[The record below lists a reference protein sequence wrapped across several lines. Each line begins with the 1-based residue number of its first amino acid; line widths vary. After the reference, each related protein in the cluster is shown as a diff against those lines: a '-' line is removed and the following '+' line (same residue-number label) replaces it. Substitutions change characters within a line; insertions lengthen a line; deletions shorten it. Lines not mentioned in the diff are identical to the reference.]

1 MEKSF
6 SNCNKLISN
15 FELVLEQ
22 KLKDKIVE
30 SPYYT
35 GVDLG
40 TAYIVMVVLDK
51 NKKPIAGRCQFADVV
66 KDGMVV
72 DYIGAVEIVKA
83 MKSEVEKEL
92 NCELINVSGAIPPG
106 TEIID
111 GGTVKHVLQSAGFDV
126 ISILDEPTAANEVL
140 QITNGAIVDIGGGTT
155 GISIFEK
162 GHPIYISDEATGGTH
177 LSLVLAGAYKINYDE
192 AEKLKKDSRNH
203 KNIMPI
209 LSPVVDK
216 IATIISK
223 EIKNYDVG
231 KIYLVGGTAC
241 LENIEKVLEAKLGI
255 PVLKPNNPMF
265 VTPLGIAIHCVNTA
279 SQ

>member
-6 SNCNKLISN
+6 SNCNKLIST
-15 FELVLEQ
+15 FELVLKQ
-22 KLKDKIVE
+22 KLKNKKVDD
-30 SPYYT
+30 SYYT

-51 NKKPIAGRCQFADVV
+51 NKNPIAGRCQFADVV

-72 DYIGAVEIVKA
+72 DYIGAVEIVKT
-83 MKSEVEKEL
+83 MKSEIENDL
-92 NCELINVSGAIPPG
+92 NCELINAAAAIPPG
-106 TEIID
+106 TELID
-111 GGTVKHVLQSAGFDV
+111 GGAVKHVLQSAGFDV
-126 ISILDEPTAANEVL
+126 ISVLDEPTAANEVL

-155 GISIFEK
+155 GISIFED
-162 GHPIYISDEATGGTH
+162 GNPVYISDEATGGTH

-192 AEKLKKDSRNH
+192 AERFKRDSRNH
-203 KNIMPI
+203 KAILPI

-216 IATIISK
+216 IASIILK
-223 EIKNYDVG
+223 EIKNYDVK

-241 LENIEKVLEAKLGI
+241 LENIEKELETKIGI

-265 VTPLGIAIHCVNTA
+265 VTPLGIALHCVNTA
-279 SQ
+279 T

>member
-1 MEKSF
+1 MGKPF
-6 SNCNKLISN
+6 SNCNNLISS
-15 FELVLEQ
+15 FELVLKH
-22 KLKDKIVE
+22 KLKDIKMD

-40 TAYIVMVVLDK
+40 TAFIVMVVLDK

-83 MKSEVEKEL
+83 MKSEIEHEL
-92 NCELINVSGAIPPG
+92 KSELINAAAAIPPG

-111 GGTVKHVLQSAGFDV
+111 GGAVKHVLQSAGFDV

-140 QITNGAIVDIGGGTT
+140 QIKDGAIVDIGGGTT
-155 GISIFEK
+155 GISVFEN
-162 GHPIYISDEATGGTH
+162 GNPVYISDEATGGTH
-177 LSLVLAGAYKINYDE
+177 LSLVLAGAYKIDYEE
-192 AEKLKKDSRNH
+192 AERFKRDSRNH
-203 KNIMPI
+203 KDILPI

-216 IATIISK
+216 IATIILK
-223 EIKNYDVG
+223 EIKNYDV
-231 KIYLVGGTAC
+231 KQIYLVGGTAC
-241 LENIEKVLEAKLGI
+241 LENIEKELETKIGI

-265 VTPLGIAIHCVNTA
+265 VTPLGIAIHCVNTVT
-279 SQ
+279 Q

>member
-6 SNCNKLISN
+6 SNCNKLIST
-15 FELVLEQ
+15 FELVLKQ
-22 KLKDKIVE
+22 KLKNKKVDD
-30 SPYYT
+30 SYYT

-72 DYIGAVEIVKA
+72 DYIGAVEIVKT
-83 MKSEVEKEL
+83 MKSEIENDL
-92 NCELINVSGAIPPG
+92 NCELINAAAAIPPG
-106 TEIID
+106 TELID
-111 GGTVKHVLQSAGFDV
+111 GGAVKHVLQSAGFDV
-126 ISILDEPTAANEVL
+126 ISVLDEPTAANEVL

-155 GISIFEK
+155 GISIFED
-162 GHPIYISDEATGGTH
+162 GNPVYISDEATGGTH

-192 AEKLKKDSRNH
+192 AERFKRDSRNH
-203 KNIMPI
+203 KAILPI

-216 IATIISK
+216 IASIILK
-223 EIKNYDVG
+223 EIKNYDVK

-241 LENIEKVLEAKLGI
+241 LENIEKELETKIGI

-265 VTPLGIAIHCVNTA
+265 VTPLGIALHCVNTA
-279 SQ
+279 T

>member
-1 MEKSF
+1 MGKSF
-6 SNCNKLISN
+6 SNCNNLISS
-15 FELVLEQ
+15 FELVLKH
-22 KLKDKIVE
+22 KLKDIKMD

-40 TAYIVMVVLDK
+40 TAFIVMVVLDK

-83 MKSEVEKEL
+83 MKSEIEHEL
-92 NCELINVSGAIPPG
+92 KSELINAAAAIPPG

-111 GGTVKHVLQSAGFDV
+111 GGAVKHVLQSAGFDV

-140 QITNGAIVDIGGGTT
+140 QIKDGAIVDIGGGTT
-155 GISIFEK
+155 GISVFEN
-162 GHPIYISDEATGGTH
+162 GNPVYISDEATGGTH
-177 LSLVLAGAYKINYDE
+177 LSLVLAGAYKIDYEE
-192 AEKLKKDSRNH
+192 AERFKRDSRNH
-203 KNIMPI
+203 KDILPI

-216 IATIISK
+216 IATIILK
-223 EIKNYDVG
+223 EIKNYDV
-231 KIYLVGGTAC
+231 KQIYLVGGTAC
-241 LENIEKVLEAKLGI
+241 LENIEKELETKIGI

-265 VTPLGIAIHCVNTA
+265 VTPLGIAIHCVNTVT
-279 SQ
+279 Q

>member
-6 SNCNKLISN
+6 SNCNKLIST
-15 FELVLEQ
+15 FELVLKQ
-22 KLKDKIVE
+22 KLKNKKVDD
-30 SPYYT
+30 SYYT

-72 DYIGAVEIVKA
+72 DYIGAVEIVKT
-83 MKSEVEKEL
+83 MKSEIESDLK
-92 NCELINVSGAIPPG
+92 CELINAAAAIPPG
-106 TEIID
+106 TELID
-111 GGTVKHVLQSAGFDV
+111 GGAVKHVLQSAGFDV
-126 ISILDEPTAANEVL
+126 ISVLDEPTAANEVL

-155 GISIFEK
+155 GISIFED
-162 GHPIYISDEATGGTH
+162 GNPVYISDEATGGTH

-192 AEKLKKDSRNH
+192 AERFKRDSRNH
-203 KNIMPI
+203 KAILPI

-216 IATIISK
+216 IATIILK
-223 EIKNYDVG
+223 EIKNYNVK

-241 LENIEKVLEAKLGI
+241 LENIEKELETKIGI

-265 VTPLGIAIHCVNTA
+265 VTPLGIALHCVNTA
-279 SQ
+279 T

>member
-22 KLKDKIVE
+22 KLKDKIVD

-72 DYIGAVEIVKA
+72 DYIGAVEIVKT

-111 GGTVKHVLQSAGFDV
+111 GGAVKHVLQSAGFDV

-162 GHPIYISDEATGGTH
+162 GHPIYI
-177 LSLVLAGAYKINYDE
+177 
-192 AEKLKKDSRNH
+192 
-203 KNIMPI
+203 
-209 LSPVVDK
+209 
-216 IATIISK
+216 
-223 EIKNYDVG
+223 
-231 KIYLVGGTAC
+231 
-241 LENIEKVLEAKLGI
+241 
-255 PVLKPNNPMF
+255 
-265 VTPLGIAIHCVNTA
+265 
-279 SQ
+279 